1 MPKLIQHI
9 KDLAHKVSED
19 YLLFG
24 KDMNQQLIELHQNG
38 EIENDEVLKRICE
51 YANQNVYLGLFNDST
66 INKANI
72 TFQIADFN
80 TILPII
86 RESEKAMNAL
96 NTPPEDFR
104 VNLSIPTKNNEL
116 ENADEDNEATEV
128 PNLKKFANIE
138 TAIYY
143 RNAVKNFFDKIATM
157 KCAEE
162 KIAEAAFN
170 KMHHD
175 ARILVA
181 KGDSFGD
188 LSKIAARSIKEKG
201 GDFMK
206 VAQAYDMIYNDLVE
220 SRYNVN
226 IEFTKIS
233 SLNINH
239 KSDVLKP
246 VHIFSDSIMKI
257 AALEDMKANI
267 LKTLNIFDTE
277 IKKETKW
284 QKS

>member
-9 KDLAHKVSED
+9 KDLSHKVSED

-24 KDMNQQLIELHQNG
+24 NDMNKKLIQLYQEG
-38 EIENDEVLKRICE
+38 EIENEEVLKRICE
-51 YANQNVYLGLFNDST
+51 HANQNVYLGLFNDPLT
-66 INKANI
+66 NKANI

-80 TILPII
+80 TIIPII

-104 VNLSIPTKNNEL
+104 TSLSMPTKNNEL

-128 PNLKKFANIE
+128 PNLKKFANLH

-143 RNAVKNFFDKIATM
+143 RNAVKDFFDKIAMM

-162 KIAEAAFN
+162 KIAEESFD

-181 KGDSFGD
+181 KGESFGD
-188 LSKIAARSIKEKG
+188 LSKIASRSIKEKG
-201 GDFMK
+201 GDFVK
-206 VAQAYDMIYNDLVE
+206 IAQAYDMIYNDLINDNY
-220 SRYNVN
+220 SINT
-226 IEFTKIS
+226 EFTKIS

-246 VHIFSDSIMKI
+246 VHTFSDSIMKI
-257 AALEDMKANI
+257 AAFEEMKTNV
-267 LKTLNIFDTE
+267 LKTLNAFDKE
-277 IKKETKW
+277 IKKEINNV
-284 QKS
+284 